1 MKCNEC
7 EEMDYSHIEENY
19 SMPDEVQPFVESE
32 MLEPTERNTKTVEF
46 SSLSTA
52 EKQAWV
58 DFCAHEIERHEK
70 DIART
75 SKELQ
80 YIKERYGIE
89 PRSIYVATW
98 VLIK

>member
-1 MKCNEC
+1 MNCKEC
-7 EEMDYSHIEENY
+7 DEPGYSTIEENY
-19 SMPDEVQPFVESE
+19 STDEEITFEE
-32 MLEPTERNTKTVEF
+32 LEPAPERNTKTVEF
-46 SSLSTA
+46 SSLSAA

-58 DFCAHEIERHEK
+58 DFCFHEIERHEK